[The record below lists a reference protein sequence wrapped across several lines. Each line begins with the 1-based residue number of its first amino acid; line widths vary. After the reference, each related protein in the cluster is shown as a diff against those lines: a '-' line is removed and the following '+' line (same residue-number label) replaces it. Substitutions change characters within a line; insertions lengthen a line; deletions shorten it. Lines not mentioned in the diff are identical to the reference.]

1 MSKLFKLKK
10 WLTIPETKKY
20 LTQLFGEKVTE
31 ADIFKLALDG
41 HLVLSVYFVN
51 GAMARQGILN
61 DCLPSECIDDIDHYT
76 EKYPFLKHLSL
87 PHFNNMCKLFRPND
101 LDQTDALSLYLQNT
115 ITEASLG
122 LGKGVVTIYGVFD
135 LPLFGAER
143 LDVEHRYQMLTGG
156 PDVTTQC
163 LDGAFVFKGD
173 VIYQLQESFE
183 NNEYFPGSKA
193 DGENL
198 ENQIISEKI
207 NNADAEKLR
216 EQFKAIRAAFLR
228 ARDARAAFLRARD
241 AWPSISHYPAGG
253 LPDDA
258 AFVVRT
264 ESLRKL
270 QDRLTKDDLP
280 DKSEKPLTTRPR
292 NTLLTIINALC
303 EYSNIDIKSRGAA
316 AQIAKLTQELGAD
329 ISEETILKY
338 LKEIPDAVETRMK

>member
-10 WLTIPETKKY
+10 WLTIPETEKY
-20 LTQLFGEKVTE
+20 LTQLFGEEVTE
-31 ADIFKLALDG
+31 ADILRLALDG
-41 HLVLSVYFVN
+41 ELTLSVNLVN
-51 GAMARQGILN
+51 GAMARRGILN
-61 DCLPSECIDDIDHYT
+61 DCLPSECVDDIDHYKD
-76 EKYPFLKHLSL
+76 KYPFLEHLPL

-101 LDQTDALSLYLQNT
+101 LDQTDALSLYLNNT

-122 LGKGVVTIYGVFD
+122 LGKGVIPIYDVFD

-156 PDVTTQC
+156 PEVTTQC

-183 NNEYFPGSKA
+183 DNEHFPGSKA

-198 ENQIISEKI
+198 ESRIISEKI
-207 NNADAEKLR
+207 NNVEAEKLR
-216 EQFKAIRAAFLR
+216 DQFKAIRSSFLR
-228 ARDARAAFLRARD
+228 ARC
-241 AWPSISHYPAGG
+241 AWPTLSYYPAGG

-258 AFVVRT
+258 AFIVRT

-280 DKSEKPLTTRPR
+280 DKSEKPLTTRQR

-303 EYSNIDIKSRGAA
+303 EHSNIDIKSRGVA
-316 AQIAKLTQELGAD
+316 AQIARMTEGMGTPVSQQT
-329 ISEETILKY
+329 ISDL

>member
-10 WLTIPETKKY
+10 WLTIPETEKY
-20 LTQLFGEKVTE
+20 LTQLFEEEVTE
-31 ADIFKLALDG
+31 ADILRLALDG
-41 HLVLSVYFVN
+41 ELTLSVNLVN
-51 GAMARQGILN
+51 GAQARCGKVIDYPWEELLRDIKN
-61 DCLPSECIDDIDHYT
+61 DTVRKDFEFMEIPSLHGN
-76 EKYPFLKHLSL
+76 EKVFVPDNL
-87 PHFNNMCKLFRPND
+87 R
-101 LDQTDALSLYLQNT
+101 
-115 ITEASLG
+115 
-122 LGKGVVTIYGVFD
+122 LGKDTYLALEEGVRSIRDIWD
-135 LPLFGAER
+135 LPMIGNER
-143 LDVEHRYQMLTGG
+143 LDVEHRYQMLIGG
-156 PDVTTQC
+156 PEITLEG
-163 LDGAFVFKGD
+163 LDGAFVVKGD
-173 VIYQLQESFE
+173 VMCQLQDDFDD
-183 NNEYFPGSKA
+183 NQYQRGSKA
-193 DGENL
+193 HGDAL
-198 ENQIISEKI
+198 EERIQLGQINKVE
-207 NNADAEKLR
+207 ADALR
-216 EQFKAIRAAFLR
+216 EKYKLQRKEYLEYRKERPAE
-228 ARDARAAFLRARD
+228 DNY
-241 AWPSISHYPAGG
+241 YPAGG

>member
-143 LDVEHRYQMLTGG
+143 LDVEHRCQMLTGG

-228 ARDARAAFLRARD
+228 ARDA
-241 AWPSISHYPAGG
+241 WPSISHYPAGG

-280 DKSEKPLTTRPR
+280 DKSEKPLAPRQR

-303 EYSNIDIKSRGAA
+303 EHSNIDIKSRGTA
-316 AQIAKLTQELGAD
+316 AQIARMT
-329 ISEETILKY
+329 EEMGTPVSQQTILDL